1 MHPFV
6 ILQYLLPHHLISRTV
21 AILAKSR
28 IRWMKNLIIR
38 QFIRIYK
45 VDLSEA
51 RSGEVNAYESFNDFF
66 TRRLQPGCRAVS
78 GTICSPAD
86 GEISTLG
93 HLSEDRLIQ
102 VKGITYSLQQLLAT
116 DTVDDYIDGSFITIY
131 LAPKDYHRVHFPLTA
146 GISAS
151 RYIPGRLFSVNAA
164 TTHSVN
170 GLFTRN
176 ERLVCNFNNMIQP
189 MVLVMVGAMIVAG
202 IKPVWRA
209 SAYPPGHLTEDQWD
223 QMTTYQQ
230 GSELGHFELGSTVIL
245 VLKNRVSWTVT
256 TGDTVRM
263 GQPLC

>member
-1 MHPFV
+1 MKTSTISSPGGCSQVVEPFPAPSAR
-6 ILQYLLPHHLISRTV
+6 LPTEKIS
-21 AILAKSR
+21 A
-28 IRWMKNLIIR
+28 M
-38 QFIRIYK
+38 
-45 VDLSEA
+45 
-51 RSGEVNAYESFNDFF
+51 
-66 TRRLQPGCRAVS
+66 
-78 GTICSPAD
+78 
-86 GEISTLG
+86 G
-93 HLSEDRLIQ
+93 HLSENRLIQ
-102 VKGITYSLQQLLAT
+102 AKGITYSLQQLLAT

-131 LAPKDYHRVHFPLTA
+131 LAPREYHRVHFPLTA

-164 TTHSVN
+164 TTQSVN

-176 ERLVCNFNNMIQP
+176 ERLVCNLNNRVQP

-209 SAYPPGHLTEDQWD
+209 SAYPPGRLTEDRWD
-223 QMTTYQQ
+223 QKTTYRQ

-263 GQPLC
+263 GQPLVVTSLIT